1 MSRQGHRPLKGFP
14 RRAVVFALASQR
26 TKTRSRRLGRGFT
39 LIEVMIGLAL
49 LGLALT
55 VLIKSAAGSIFN
67 ARQAQMMGVVT
78 DLARA
83 KMYDLEE
90 ELIKDGFNE
99 TGLSDG
105 DDACT
110 DFEPFDDEGW
120 SGVSWCAKIVQ
131 VELPSWDKLQDLSK
145 AGSGSGSGGA
155 AGSGS
160 ALGSAFGEPPTGGFG
175 DSALGGMM
183 SMLGGGFGGGGG
195 DADSQMGASFIQSQ
209 YSLVQQIL
217 KDSIRKVTLDLQWQ
231 VMGSKRDL
239 RVVAYFTDA
248 AAMDKALQGLGSQEI
263 PEAGS
268 GSGSGSGSGRGSS
281 STRTPKSGS
290 GSTK

>member
-1 MSRQGHRPLKGFP
+1 MRNR
-14 RRAVVFALASQR
+14 LA
-26 TKTRSRRLGRGFT
+26 RGFT

-78 DLARA
+78 DLARG

-90 ELIKDGFNE
+90 ELLKDGFNE

-110 DFEPFDDEGW
+110 SFEPFEDEGW
-120 SGVSWCAKIVQ
+120 KGVEWCAKIVQ
-131 VELPSWDKLQDLSK
+131 VELPSWDTLQGLSK
-145 AGSGSGSGGA
+145 GSGSGSGAGSA
-155 AGSGS
+155 TAGSGM
-160 ALGSAFGEPPTGGFG
+160 LDGLPGGFQ

-183 SMLGGGFGGGGG
+183 SMLGGGFGGEGG
-195 DADSQMGASFIQSQ
+195 DADAMQGASFIQSQ
-209 YSLVQQIL
+209 YALVQQIL
-217 KDSIRKVTLDLQWQ
+217 KDSIRKVTLDIKWQ
-231 VMGSKRDL
+231 VMGFNREM

-248 AAMDKALQGLGSQEI
+248 AAMDKALKGLGSQEI
-263 PEAGS
+263 PEAGA
-268 GSGSGSGSGRGSS
+268 GSGSGSGSAGPG
-281 STRTPKSGS
+281 STRTPRPGAGS
-290 GSTK
+290 GK